1 VENGE
6 ALARE
11 NPEQL
16 VKREEEEEEEE
27 EHFSFRYKLK
37 PIKNPIRF

>member
-27 EHFSFRYKLK
+27 HFSFRYKLK